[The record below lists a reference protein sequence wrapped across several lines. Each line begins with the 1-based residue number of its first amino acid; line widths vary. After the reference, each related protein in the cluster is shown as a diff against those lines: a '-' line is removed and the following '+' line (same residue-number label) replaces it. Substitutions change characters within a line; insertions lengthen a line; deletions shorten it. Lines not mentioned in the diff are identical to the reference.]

1 MKKTLRKITE
11 LKNIRGKRVLVR
23 VDFNVSIHN
32 GKILDDFR
40 IKKALPTI
48 NFLRKK
54 GAKVILISHL
64 GDKGESLLLVSRNLR
79 KSVAHTFVSDIVGKK
94 AATAIERMKNGD
106 VVLLENLRRES
117 GETANDPAFAKKLAA
132 FADIYINDAFPVSH
146 RAHASIV
153 LLPKLLPG
161 YAGLQLLKEIEQL
174 SLTMDKPKKPFLF
187 LLGGAKFATKIPL
200 IKKYLRTADYVFVGG
215 ALANNFFKEEGLEI
229 GLSLADEKKFSLSA
243 LLKQGNLFIP
253 LDLIV
258 KKGKTMRITRPEEV
272 AKDET
277 IVDIGPM
284 STDLIKLLILRSKT
298 ILWNGPMGKYE
309 IGFGGTTEV
318 ILRVLAKSSAKTIVG
333 GGDTVT
339 LVSKLGLEKKLSFVS
354 TGGGATLDFLSL
366 GTLPGIA
373 ALEKSLHKK

>member
-1 MKKTLRKITE
+1 MKKSLRKITE
-11 LKNIRGKRVLVR
+11 LKNIRGKRILVR
-23 VDFNVSIHN
+23 VDFNVTIHN

-64 GDKGESLLLVSRNLR
+64 GDTGESLGLVSRNLK

-94 AATAIERMKNGD
+94 AATAVEQMKNGD
-106 VVLLENLRRES
+106 VVLLENLRREK
-117 GETANDPAFAKKLAA
+117 GETANDLAFAKKLAA

-146 RAHASIV
+146 RSHASIV
-153 LLPKLLPG
+153 LLPRLLPG
-161 YAGLQLLKEIEQL
+161 YAGLQLVQEIQEL
-174 SLTMDKPKKPFLF
+174 SRVMDKPKKPFLF

-229 GLSLADEKKFSLSA
+229 GMSLADEKKFGLSA

-309 IGFGGTTEV
+309 TGFGGSTEA
-318 ILRVLAKSSAKTIVG
+318 ILRLLAKSKAATIVG

-339 LVSKLGLEKKLSFVS
+339 LVNKLGLEKKLSFVS
-354 TGGGATLDFLSL
+354 TGGGATLDFLSFD
-366 GTLPGIA
+366 TLPGIA
-373 ALEKSLHKK
+373 ALEKFPRKK